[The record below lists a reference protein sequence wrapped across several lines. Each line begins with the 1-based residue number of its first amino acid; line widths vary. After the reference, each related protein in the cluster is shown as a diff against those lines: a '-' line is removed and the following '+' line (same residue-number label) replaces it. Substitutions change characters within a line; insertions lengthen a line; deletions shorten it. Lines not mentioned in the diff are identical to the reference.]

1 MKKIMAAASFDKQ
14 KYFLD
19 PEYDAIPQGIKDEV
33 QTICVYLAEKLRCT
47 FTIGFHTESGDVY
60 FETVRSDEILDF
72 DDIGA
77 ELEIKALQKEKAELI
92 KALKLWYLIYKTD
105 KGEEIKKKLMEKHNI
120 KEK

>member
-33 QTICVYLAEKLRCT
+33 QTICVYLAEKLMCT

-77 ELEIKALQKEKAELI
+77 ELEIKAL
-92 KALKLWYLIYKTD
+92 KLWYLIYKTD

>member
-1 MKKIMAAASFDKQ
+1 M
-14 KYFLD
+14 
-19 PEYDAIPQGIKDEV
+19 
-33 QTICVYLAEKLRCT
+33 
-47 FTIGFHTESGDVY
+47 Y

>member
-19 PEYDAIPQGIKDEV
+19 PEYYDIPQGIKDEV
-33 QTICVYLAEKLRCT
+33 QTICVYLAEKLMCT

>member
-1 MKKIMAAASFDKQ
+1 M
-14 KYFLD
+14 
-19 PEYDAIPQGIKDEV
+19 
-33 QTICVYLAEKLRCT
+33 CT

-77 ELEIKALQKEKAELI
+77 ELEIKALQKEKVELI